1 MTAPHFPG
9 DDDAWTGGPVLTG
22 TGPETQ
28 PGGGATTN
36 ASEAGTGGLME
47 SGRSGA
53 TTNSSDAV
61 ESGRPES
68 TTNTSDAGTGGLMEP
83 ERSGATT
90 NTSDAGSIGR
100 MAAQRSGASALSLGW
115 LIIIDTVFVQMTLS
129 SYIFNCVSSETPAL
143 TTIIS

>member
-36 ASEAGTGGLME
+36 ASEAGTGGLMG

-61 ESGRPES
+61 ESE
-68 TTNTSDAGTGGLMEP
+68 
-83 ERSGATT
+83 
-90 NTSDAGSIGR
+90 
-100 MAAQRSGASALSLGW
+100 RSGASALCFGW
-115 LIIIDTVFVQMTLS
+115 VIIIYTVFVQMTLS
-129 SYIFNCVSSETPAL
+129 SYLQLC
-143 TTIIS
+143 